1 MEQAKHA
8 FLFALAAASFALGC
22 KPAVGQAPSLI
33 TDYALLAV
41 VGEPPEAKPGDK
53 VTYSYLLA
61 SPEGTVDDNTAG
73 WDVCLTPKPPAENN
87 SVASSCNPPTPGTNP
102 GLTFDAPMPTNACQL
117 FGPIAPPVQAGK
129 PAIRPRDP
137 DATGGYYLPVRVKFS
152 DVATGDVTG
161 FAFERITCGLANAN
175 GPTIQQYLA
184 QYQANKDPGIASTD
198 LVTSGGV
205 ATTLDTATQTVSVIP
220 GDTVDF
226 VATFAPGSAE
236 TFPVVAPSGDALVS
250 QTESLHMSWFATS
263 GSFVHDR
270 TGVAGADA
278 LTTTSTANSWKAPA
292 EATDVVYLWLVL
304 RDSRGGTAF
313 KSYTIHVGQ

>member
-8 FLFALAAASFALGC
+8 FLLALAATSFTPGC

-41 VGEPPEAKPGDK
+41 IGEPPEAKPGDK

-61 SPEGTVDDNTAG
+61 SPSGTVDDNTAG

-87 SVASSCNPPTPGTNP
+87 SVASACNPPTPGTTP

-117 FGPIAPPVQAGK
+117 FGPIAPPVEAGK

-137 DATGGYYLPVRVKFS
+137 DATGGYYLPVRVKLS
-152 DVATGDVTG
+152 DLATGDVAG
-161 FAFERITCGLANAN
+161 FAFERITCNPANAN
-175 GPTIQQYLA
+175 ADTIGQYLA
-184 QYQANKDPGIASTD
+184 QYQANKDPGIAGTD
-198 LVTSGGV
+198 LVTSSVG
-205 ATTLDTATQTVSVIP
+205 TTNLDTAAQTVSVLP
-220 GDTVDF
+220 GETVDF
-226 VATFAPGSAE
+226 VATFTAGSAE
-236 TFPVVAPSGDALVS
+236 TFPIIAPGGDSLKS
-250 QTESLHMSWFATS
+250 LTESLHMSWFATA

-270 TGVAGADA
+270 TGVASTETA
-278 LTTTSTANSWKAPA
+278 TSTTNTWKAPDETA
-292 EATDVVYLWLVL
+292 VVYVWLVL

-313 KSYTIHVGQ
+313 KSYTLNVGQ

>member
-1 MEQAKHA
+1 MEQSKRA
-8 FLFALAAASFALGC
+8 FICALAAISFALGC

-41 VGEPPEAKPGDK
+41 MGQPPEAKPGDK

-61 SPEGTVDDNTAG
+61 SPAGTFDDNTAG

-87 SVASSCNPPTPGTNP
+87 AVASACNPPTPGTNP
-102 GLTFDAPMPTNACQL
+102 GLTFDSVMPTDACQL

-152 DVATGDVTG
+152 DLETGEVTG
-161 FAFERITCGLANAN
+161 FAFERISCTPANAN
-175 GPTIQQYLA
+175 GPVIQDYKSQYH
-184 QYQANKDPGIASTD
+184 ANTDPGIASTD
-198 LVTSGGV
+198 LVTSGG
-205 ATTLDTATQTVSVIP
+205 ARTTLDTATQPVLVSP
-220 GDTVDF
+220 GETVDF
-226 VATFAPGSAE
+226 EATFTTGSAE
-236 TFPVVAPSGDALVS
+236 TFPVLAPSGDALVP
-250 QTESLHMSWFATS
+250 QTESLHMSWFATA

-270 TGVAGADA
+270 TGVASDETA
-278 LTTTSTANSWKAPA
+278 TSTTNSWKAPA
-292 EATDVVYLWLVL
+292 TAMDIRLWLVL

-313 KSYTIHVGQ
+313 RSYALIVAQ